1 MTTTIRTMKTTFL
14 GALLLVGAAVL
25 DPLQVV
31 KADQDSSSSCQTA
44 YEVICTTNGLGE
56 FCNLINEVGLTDTL
70 SSTDNDVTV
79 FAPLDGAVQSL
90 RNEIGTENTDELFNI
105 ASYHIY
111 DNGAVYMTDISCASL
126 LRMTTGLDS
135 RTICTGGVPTWQK
148 GGGNT
153 DDAKPLLVDVDKPAC
168 NGVVHIIDR
177 VLLPYGLSYNVS
189 TAADG
194 SAAGS
199 SHVEPFVAVSIAFSA
214 FLLLLD
220 TNVF

>member
-1 MTTTIRTMKTTFL
+1 MIRTMKTTL
-14 GALLLVGAAVL
+14 TGALILHSAAVYS
-25 DPLQVV
+25 PLQVA
-31 KADQDSSSSCQTA
+31 KAEQEQSSSSCQTA

-56 FCNLINEVGLTDTL
+56 FCNLINSAGLAETL
-70 SSTDNDVTV
+70 SSTDNDLTV

-90 RNEIGTENTDELFNI
+90 KNEIGTENTDELFEI

-111 DNGAVYMTDISCASL
+111 DNGAVYMADVQCASL

-177 VLLPYGLSYNVS
+177 VLLPYGSSYNVS
-189 TAADG
+189 TAADI

-199 SHVEPFVAVSIAFSA
+199 SHVGRFVAGSIAVSA
-214 FLLLLD
+214 FVLLAD
-220 TNVF
+220 TVVF

>member
-1 MTTTIRTMKTTFL
+1 MKTTLL
-14 GALLLVGAAVL
+14 GALTVLAGSAVL
-25 DPLQVV
+25 GSLHVV
-31 KADQDSSSSCQTA
+31 KAEQQSSSSCQTA

-70 SSTDNDVTV
+70 SSTDSDLTV

-90 RNEIGTENTDELFNI
+90 RNEIGTGNTDELFDI

-111 DNGAVYMTDISCASL
+111 DSGAVYMSDVRCASL

-153 DDAKPLLVDVDKPAC
+153 DDGKPLLVDVDKPAC

-177 VLLPYGLSYNVS
+177 VLLPYGSSYNVDIS
-189 TAADG
+189 
-194 SAAGS
+194 SARS
-199 SHVEPFVAVSIAFSA
+199 SHVGQFVAGSIVFSA
-214 FLLLLD
+214 FLLLTD
-220 TNVF
+220 NIFF